1 MSPAMSCGSTTRRV
15 VSANEHPQPAPAQ
28 PRRSRLKVLGIAA
41 AAVAVLVVGVAA
53 ALMFTGET
61 YDAAQPSPGVRT
73 TADTEPPF
81 PVGTGPTIGPVDD
94 ALAGLK
100 PANIAFN
107 TPSELHLDGQEAVQ
121 LLVSREQAIEELQK
135 QIEAAGKTE
144 GHQITVSDVMIATLT
159 GLDFDIER
167 TSDARQPVAS
177 TGVTMWGWSVEPTEP
192 GTRSLHLTLSALIN
206 VDGKEETYT
215 VETFDRT
222 WTVVV
227 PWPDRVTGFA
237 GENWQWLWTAILLPL
252 AALVWRRL
260 RMRQRGGERPVAHG

>member
-1 MSPAMSCGSTTRRV
+1 MGVDRPRPARATEV
-15 VSANEHPQPAPAQ
+15 PH
-28 PRRSRLKVLGIAA
+28 
-41 AAVAVLVVGVAA
+41 VAKQL
-53 ALMFTGET
+53 LFRE
-61 YDAAQPSPGVRT
+61 DADR
-73 TADTEPPF
+73 
-81 PVGTGPTIGPVDD
+81 
-94 ALAGLK
+94 LAG
-100 PANIAFN
+100 
-107 TPSELHLDGQEAVQ
+107 E
-121 LLVSREQAIEELQK
+121 REQAIKDLQA

-144 GHQITVSDVMIATLT
+144 GHQIKVSDVMIATLT

-192 GTRSLHLTLSALIN
+192 GTRSLHLTISALIK

-215 VETFDRT
+215 VETFDRS

-252 AALVWRRL
+252 VAFVWRRL
-260 RMRQRGGERPVAHG
+260 RMRQRGERPVAHG